1 MEQLFYN
8 ISQILGTTIIHS
20 LWQGLLIYGSL
31 QLIFVVVLGLSAQK
45 KHNIAIL
52 ALFSMV
58 AWFGYTFYTEFNN
71 YNWNPVVSNY
81 NLSDSLTLS
90 VYNTYAATPVPHTTF
105 EGYKM
110 EFFNAI
116 KAYLPYIAI
125 LYTAGLIINLFKLG
139 ASWNKIRLI
148 KKALTPNL
156 ALQAQVND
164 ISRRF
169 GIRKAVQLN
178 FSTRVDVPCVIGY
191 IKPILLLPVTITTQ
205 LNADEVEAILM
216 HELSHIQSNDYLL
229 NVIQQVITV
238 LLFFNPFVI
247 LINRIISTER
257 ENRCDDMVVQTT
269 GDPLIYAQ
277 ALLKLEENRHS
288 NLKLALAATGKKY
301 HLLTRI
307 ERIMKTNKPTGNF
320 KHILLAMIIMAGSLG
335 SISWLNPEIKDG
347 KVVLKRT
354 AAKVLNE
361 TFDTNL
367 FETETPATVATKNK
381 NHFTIVADDTT
392 RLTQLVD
399 TTKKKNTIKIVMEDE
414 YGIKKEYT
422 TINDMPADARKEFLS
437 QNMNINTNLNFNL
450 KLDTARFGDVARNL
464 NFKLNNDVV
473 YHNNGDDYYIS
484 SDSKVFNETERKE
497 LQKMNAEF
505 RKLNAK
511 QLEKLNENTKK
522 LRAKEQEKLKE
533 INANLKKLNAK
544 QLEKMRADLKVYNKQ
559 QLDRINADFK
569 AWNKNE
575 LERMKKLQK
584 NSSDLEKM
592 YSSPEWQKNI
602 AELTKATTN
611 FTTQSAQN
619 GDGKK
624 ALEELM
630 KQSTKF
636 STDFLN
642 SPEWKKYQ
650 EDLNKQVGELSKQQQ
665 QQQMVEK
672 SIDMAK
678 KFYGTMSP
686 EIKNN
691 LENIGNKGPIM
702 EQYLKSPEFAKNLE
716 MMTKNYNSPE
726 FKKYVEEIAKNY
738 KSGDL
743 NILGPYFQ
751 SEEFKKNF
759 EEMNKYYKSA
769 EFKKNVKDL
778 NKYYESPEY
787 KKQIDAIIKNQN
799 NPNKGKQETPT
810 KP

>member
-20 LWQGLLIYGSL
+20 LWQGLLIYGAL
-31 QLIFVVVLGLSAQK
+31 RLIFVVVLGLSAQR
-45 KHNIAIL
+45 KHNIAML
-52 ALFSMV
+52 GLFSMV

-71 YNWNPVVSNY
+71 YNWNPAVSNY

-90 VYNTYAATPVPHTTF
+90 LYNTYAATAVHQTTF
-105 EGYKM
+105 EAYKA

-354 AAKVLNE
+354 AAKVLATIDE
-361 TFDTNL
+361 T
-367 FETETPATVATKNK
+367 ATAATKALKPISKKNK
-381 NHFTIVADDTT
+381 NHITIVADDTT
-392 RLTQLVD
+392 HLTQLLD
-399 TTKKKNTIKIVMEDE
+399 TNKKKSTVKIVLEDE
-414 YGIKKEYT
+414 NGVKKEYT
-422 TINDMPADARKEFLS
+422 TINDLPADARKEFLS
-437 QNMNINTNLNFNL
+437 QNMNINTNLNLNL

-464 NFKLNNDVV
+464 NFKINNDVV
-473 YHNNGDDYYIS
+473 YKGNVPVFKGDDLKELRFNN
-484 SDSKVFNETERKE
+484 DFKVFNEKDLKE

-505 RKLNAK
+505 KGWNKKELERMRKEFKVWNDK
-511 QLEKLNENTKK
+511 ELEKMRKNG
-522 LRAKEQEKLKE
+522 KEM
-533 INANLKKLNAK
+533 NAK
-544 QLEKMRADLKVYNKQ
+544 QLEKM
-559 QLDRINADFK
+559 NADFK
-569 AWNKNE
+569 KLNSKQLEKLNANVKKLKTKE
-575 LERMKKLQK
+575 LERTKKLQK
-584 NSSDLEKM
+584 NSADLEKM
-592 YSSPEWQKNI
+592 YSNPEWQKNI
-602 AELTKATTN
+602 ADLTKA
-611 FTTQSAQN
+611 
-619 GDGKK
+619 
-624 ALEELM
+624 
-630 KQSTKF
+630 
-636 STDFLN
+636 STDFATKFTKSEDWQKALQELTQQSSKFSQDFTN
-642 SPEWKKYQ
+642 SAEWKKYQ
-650 EDLNKQVGELSKQQQ
+650 EDLMKQVEELTKMQNGSSKEAREKAKEIGGEIRERTMELRKQLERRNRAERSERPEPA
-665 QQQMVEK
+665 EK
-672 SIDMAK
+672 
-678 KFYGTMSP
+678 P
-686 EIKNN
+686 EPTEK
-691 LENIGNKGPIM
+691 
-702 EQYLKSPEFAKNLE
+702 PE
-716 MMTKNYNSPE
+716 P
-726 FKKYVEEIAKNY
+726 
-738 KSGDL
+738 
-743 NILGPYFQ
+743 
-751 SEEFKKNF
+751 SEKPTP
-759 EEMNKYYKSA
+759 A
-769 EFKKNVKDL
+769 
-778 NKYYESPEY
+778 P
-787 KKQIDAIIKNQN
+787 KQ
-799 NPNKGKQETPT
+799 
-810 KP
+810 

>member
-8 ISQILGTTIIHS
+8 LSQILGTTIIHS
-20 LWQGLLIYGSL
+20 LWQGLLIYGAL

-45 KHNIAIL
+45 KHNIAML
-52 ALFSMV
+52 GLFSMV

-90 VYNTYAATPVPHTTF
+90 LYNTYAAMPVPHSTF

-139 ASWNKIRLI
+139 VSWNKIRLI

-156 ALQAQVND
+156 ALQAHVND

-307 ERIMKTNKPTGNF
+307 ERIMKNQKPTGNF
-320 KHILLAMIIMAGSLG
+320 KHILLAVAIMAASLG

-347 KVVLKRT
+347 KIVLKRT

-361 TFDTNL
+361 TFNTNL
-367 FETETPATVATKNK
+367 FETETPKTAASKNK
-381 NHFTIVADDTT
+381 NHFTIIADDTT
-392 RLTQLVD
+392 HLTHLVD
-399 TTKKKNTIKIVMEDE
+399 TTKKKTTIKIVMEDE
-414 YGIKKEYT
+414 DGNKKEYT
-422 TINDMPADARKEFLS
+422 TIKDMPADIRKEFLS
-437 QNMNINTNLNFNL
+437 QNMDINTNLNLNL
-450 KLDTARFGDVARNL
+450 MLDSTRLGDLVRNL
-464 NFKLNNDVV
+464 NLRLNNDVV
-473 YHNNGDDYYIS
+473 FESNGDDYYIS
-484 SDSKVFNETERKE
+484 SNSHSKVFNEKELKELKEMNTEFKKLNDEERKKLKVANE
-497 LQKMNAEF
+497 NL
-505 RKLNAK
+505 RKLRAK
-511 QLEKLNENTKK
+511 ELEKLKENTKK
-522 LRAKEQEKLKE
+522 LRAEQV
-533 INANLKKLNAK
+533 
-544 QLEKMRADLKVYNKQ
+544 ADL
-559 QLDRINADFK
+559 
-569 AWNKNE
+569 
-575 LERMKKLQK
+575 KKLQK
-584 NSSDLEKM
+584 NAADLGM
-592 YSSPEWQKNI
+592 TYNSPEWQK
-602 AELTKATTN
+602 
-611 FTTQSAQN
+611 
-619 GDGKK
+619 
-624 ALEELM
+624 
-630 KQSTKF
+630 
-636 STDFLN
+636 
-642 SPEWKKYQ
+642 Y
-650 EDLNKQVGELSKQQQ
+650 

-678 KFYGTMSP
+678 KLLGTMSP
-686 EIKNN
+686 EVIKDIEDVSKDGK
-691 LENIGNKGPIM
+691 LM
-702 EQYLKSPEFAKNLE
+702 EQYLKLPEFAKSLE
-716 MMTKNYNSPE
+716 GITKNYTSQE
-726 FKKYVEEIAKNY
+726 FKKHIEDFAKNY
-738 KSGDL
+738 KNGQ
-743 NILGPYFQ
+743 LGQMDPYFQ

-759 EEMNKYYKSA
+759 ADMNKYYNSA
-769 EFKKNVKDL
+769 EFKKNVKEL
-778 NKYYESPEY
+778 NKYYDSPEY
-787 KKQIDAIIKNQN
+787 KQQIEMIIKGWNS
-799 NPNKGKQETPT
+799 PNKEKPATSPKQ
-810 KP
+810 

>member
-20 LWQGLLIYGSL
+20 LWQGLLIYGAL

-45 KHNIAIL
+45 KHNIAML

-71 YNWNPVVSNY
+71 FNWNPVVSNY

-90 VYNTYAATPVPHTTF
+90 LYNTYAAIPVPHTTF
-105 EGYKM
+105 EGYKT

-164 ISRRF
+164 ISRRM

-307 ERIMKTNKPTGNF
+307 ERIMKTNQPTGNF
-320 KHILLAMIIMAGSLG
+320 KHILLAVAIMAASLG
-335 SISWLNPEIKDG
+335 SISWLNPKIKDG

-354 AAKVLNE
+354 AAKVLANN
-361 TFDTNL
+361 TTNQI
-367 FETETPATVATKNK
+367 TVVSTTTSQPSAKK
-381 NHFTIVADDTT
+381 EKRHFTIVADDST
-392 RLTQLVD
+392 RLAQLVD
-399 TTKKKNTIKIVMEDE
+399 TIKKKSTIKIVLEDE
-414 YGIKKEYT
+414 KGNKKEYAS
-422 TINDMPADARKEFLS
+422 IKDLPADARKEFL
-437 QNMNINTNLNFNL
+437 NINTDLNLNLNL
-450 KLDTARFGDVARNL
+450 DSARFGDVVRNR
-464 NFKLNNDVV
+464 NFRFNNDMVFKGNELNNLKF
-473 YHNNGDDYYIS
+473 N
-484 SDSKVFNETERKE
+484 SDFKVFNETELKNLKE
-497 LQKMNAEF
+497 MNAEF
-505 RKLNAK
+505 
-511 QLEKLNENTKK
+511 
-522 LRAKEQEKLKE
+522 
-533 INANLKKLNAK
+533 KKLNAK
-544 QLEKMRADLKVYNKQ
+544 QLEKMK
-559 QLDRINADFK
+559 ADFK
-569 AWNKNE
+569 KLNSKQLEKLNANVKKLNAKE
-575 LERMKKLQK
+575 LERMKTLQK
-584 NSSDLEKM
+584 NSADLDKM
-592 YSSPEWQKNI
+592 YNSREWQKNI
-602 AELTKATTN
+602 ADITKASTDFATQFGKSGDWQKSLQELTK
-611 FTTQSAQN
+611 QS
-619 GDGKK
+619 
-624 ALEELM
+624 
-630 KQSTKF
+630 SKF
-636 STDFLN
+636 SQEFIN

-650 EDLNKQVGELSKQQQ
+650 EDLMKQVQELSKMQDESSKEAR
-665 QQQMVEK
+665 EK
-672 SIDMAK
+672 AK
-678 KFYGTMSP
+678 
-686 EIKNN
+686 E
-691 LENIGNKGPIM
+691 IGNKMRERSM
-702 EQYLKSPEFAKNLE
+702 ELRTRMNLRSDLKPERTERPEKAEKPEAPEKPEAAK
-716 MMTKNYNSPE
+716 K
-726 FKKYVEEIAKNY
+726 
-738 KSGDL
+738 
-743 NILGPYFQ
+743 
-751 SEEFKKNF
+751 
-759 EEMNKYYKSA
+759 A
-769 EFKKNVKDL
+769 ER
-778 NKYYESPEY
+778 P
-787 KKQIDAIIKNQN
+787 
-799 NPNKGKQETPT
+799 ETPEIPSPP
-810 KP
+810 KQ

>member
-20 LWQGLLIYGSL
+20 LWQGLLIYGAL

-45 KHNIAIL
+45 KHNIAML
-52 ALFSMV
+52 GLFSMV

-90 VYNTYAATPVPHTTF
+90 LYNTYAATPVPHTTF

-116 KAYLPYIAI
+116 KVYLPYIAI

-139 ASWNKIRLI
+139 ASWNKIRAI

-169 GIRKAVQLN
+169 GIRKTVQLN

-257 ENRCDDMVVQTT
+257 ENRCDDIVVQTT

-320 KHILLAMIIMAGSLG
+320 KHILLAMAIMAGSLG

-347 KVVLKRT
+347 EVVLKRT
-354 AAKVLNE
+354 AAKVLATTNE
-361 TFDTNL
+361 K
-367 FETETPATVATKNK
+367 PATATEAPKPVSKKNK
-381 NHFTIVADDTT
+381 QHITIIADDST
-392 RLTQLVD
+392 RITQLID
-399 TTKKKNTIKIVMEDE
+399 TTKKKGTVKIVVEDAN
-414 YGIKKEYT
+414 GTKKEYT
-422 TINDMPADARKEFLS
+422 TIKDLPADARKEFL
-437 QNMNINTNLNFNL
+437 NINTDLNLNLNL
-450 KLDTARFGDVARNL
+450 DSARFGDVARNL
-464 NFKLNNDVV
+464 KFNLNNNLV
-473 YHNNGDDYYIS
+473 YKGNDLKNLKFN
-484 SDSKVFNETERKE
+484 SDFKVFNETELKE
-497 LQKMNAEF
+497 LKAMNAEF
-505 RKLNAK
+505 KR
-511 QLEKLNENTKK
+511 
-522 LRAKEQEKLKE
+522 
-533 INANLKKLNAK
+533 LNAK
-544 QLEKMRADLKVYNKQ
+544 QLEKMNANFKKLNAKELEKLKEMNANLKKLNSKELEVIKK
-559 QLDRINADFK
+559 INAK
-569 AWNKNE
+569 ELETIKKLKTKELEKIKKLNTKE
-575 LERMKKLQK
+575 LERIKKLQN
-584 NSSDLEKM
+584 NSADLDKM
-592 YSSPEWQKNI
+592 YNSREWQKNI
-602 AELTKATTN
+602 ADITKASTDFADKFTKSEDWQKSVQELTK
-611 FTTQSAQN
+611 QS
-619 GDGKK
+619 
-624 ALEELM
+624 M
-630 KQSTKF
+630 KF
-636 STDFLN
+636 SQDFTN

-650 EDLNKQVGELSKQQQ
+650 EDLMKQVQELSKLQDGSSKEAREKAKEIGGEIRQRTMELRNRMQQERKERA
-665 QQQMVEK
+665 EK
-672 SIDMAK
+672 
-678 KFYGTMSP
+678 P
-686 EIKNN
+686 EAAEK
-691 LENIGNKGPIM
+691 
-702 EQYLKSPEFAKNLE
+702 PEPREK
-716 MMTKNYNSPE
+716 PE
-726 FKKYVEEIAKNY
+726 
-738 KSGDL
+738 
-743 NILGPYFQ
+743 P
-751 SEEFKKNF
+751 
-759 EEMNKYYKSA
+759 A
-769 EFKKNVKDL
+769 EK
-778 NKYYESPEY
+778 PTPAP
-787 KKQIDAIIKNQN
+787 KQ
-799 NPNKGKQETPT
+799 
-810 KP
+810 